1 MGAFVDES
9 FTVNGRVFRGLRGGA
24 GPCVLLLHGFSI
36 TADMWRLNL
45 PALIEAGYSVLAL
58 DLPGHGASYR
68 PARPMNVTDVARD
81 LFAVLDALAVTEVR
95 VVGNS
100 FGGAVASEMALLQP
114 ERVRALVLVDA
125 LGFDPHLP
133 VFHRANYWTHLI
145 VPGVAFVFGGRLGR
159 RLAFERIRR
168 MIYFAPER
176 VPDGVTLL
184 RYPGGWRHNHVGR
197 GLVGLGVLWQMFT
210 RRQRLGFAQRRAAI
224 RAPALIVWGTHDQ
237 LLPISH
243 AYSAQALLPHARL
256 RIFPRAGHAPNVEHA
271 EAFNRD
277 LIHFLY
283 LNDYGPLL

>member
-1 MGAFVDES
+1 MGVFVDES

-125 LGFDPHLP
+125 LGFDPHIP
-133 VFHRANYWTHLI
+133 VFRRARYWTHLI
-145 VPGVAFVFGGRLGR
+145 LPSLAYIFGGGVAWPF
-159 RLAFERIRR
+159 AFQSFKR

-176 VPDGVTLL
+176 VPEGVTTI
-184 RYPGGWRHNHVGR
+184 RYPGGWRHNHLGR
-197 GLVGLGVLWQMFT
+197 GLVGWGLLRQMLT
-210 RRQRLGFAQRRAAI
+210 HRRRLSFAQRRAAI
-224 RAPALIVWGTHDQ
+224 RAPALIVWGMHDQ

-256 RIFPRAGHAPNVEHA
+256 RIFPRAGHAPNIEHA